1 MLSSQGA
8 EPATLSQVTKEEKK
22 AKWKKRSRSAE
33 KSKCFLNTLNSE
45 RIYLRR
51 IKKKVINIFPS
62 FHQKKNYI
70 LLLFIY
76 WISLYLS
83 LVLDLGWGVEFD
95 LSEWMVP
102 LFAMDS
108 ALPDLNRAP
117 ELEDDELRSLDRH
130 SFNQDF
136 ADLSRRVALLLK
148 EKEELKRLVH
158 LLKEEQ

>member
-1 MLSSQGA
+1 VLSSQGA

-22 AKWKKRSRSAE
+22 EKWKKRSRSAE

-62 FHQKKNYI
+62 FHLKKNSIIYYFY
-70 LLLFIY
+70 LFILFRCILA
-76 WISLYLS
+76 WCLT
-83 LVLDLGWGVEFD
+83 WGVSFFV
-95 LSEWMVP
+95 SEWMVP

-136 ADLSRRVALLLK
+136 SDLSRRVALLLK

>member
-1 MLSSQGA
+1 VLSSQGA

-22 AKWKKRSRSAE
+22 EKWKKRSRSAE

-62 FHQKKNYI
+62 FHLKKNAIIYYFY
-70 LLLFIY
+70 LFILFRCILA
-76 WISLYLS
+76 WCLT
-83 LVLDLGWGVEFD
+83 WGVSFFV
-95 LSEWMVP
+95 SEWMVP

-136 ADLSRRVALLLK
+136 SDLSRRVALLLK